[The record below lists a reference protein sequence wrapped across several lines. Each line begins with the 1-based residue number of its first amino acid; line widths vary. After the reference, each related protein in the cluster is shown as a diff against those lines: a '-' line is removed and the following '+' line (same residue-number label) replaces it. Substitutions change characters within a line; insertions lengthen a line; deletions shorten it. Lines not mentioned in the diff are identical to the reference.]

1 MGDPAPAM
9 YVLQAQVSDKLN
21 NAFPTL
27 DWIIRTNVDPGAV
40 SAALHNVL
48 REETR
53 QQVTDIRLMKDTW
66 SLSVSRQ
73 RLNLWLMT
81 LFGTAALL
89 LGAVG
94 VYGLV
99 AYSVQQRTHEI
110 GIRIAVGAD
119 ANAVRSMVVRQ
130 GMARILIGVGVG
142 VFAAYFLANVLAST
156 LFGVEPHDLSI
167 FAIVGVVLLTV
178 GGAAVYVPALRATR
192 VDPTLALRCA

>member
-1 MGDPAPAM
+1 
-9 YVLQAQVSDKLN
+9 
-21 NAFPTL
+21 
-27 DWIIRTNVDPGAV
+27 
-40 SAALHNVL
+40 
-48 REETR
+48 
-53 QQVTDIRLMKDTW
+53 LMKDTW